1 MTISHG
7 NGQGRPTDKVRVMEQ
22 TLQKEGALGSVKP
35 LPIVYAH
42 CKGGLPL
49 SRKTLTSGA
58 VGFFFLEAFRI
69 QEIFQ

>member
-35 LPIVYAH
+35 DPDIPGEEGMLRLA
-42 CKGGLPL
+42 
-49 SRKTLTSGA
+49 
-58 VGFFFLEAFRI
+58 
-69 QEIFQ
+69 